1 MLINGHEMPGRQ
13 QPPYLVELS
22 VIYGFGPLREQ
33 LSELREAS
41 EKWVKQGGAWMEA
54 TTAN

>member
-13 QPPYLVELS
+13 QPLHLVELA

-33 LSELREAS
+33 LYELREAS
-41 EKWVKQGGAWMEA
+41 EKWVKQGGAWIEA